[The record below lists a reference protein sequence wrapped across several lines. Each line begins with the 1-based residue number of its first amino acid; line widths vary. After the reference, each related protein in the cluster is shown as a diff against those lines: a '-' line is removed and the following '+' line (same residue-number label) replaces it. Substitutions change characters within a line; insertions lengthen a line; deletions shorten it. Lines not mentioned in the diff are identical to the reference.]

1 MHSLEEIPVAGRRMK
16 LLRGISAHV
25 TAELKLVV
33 CYWSSCRPWLLL
45 LVFEAGGQGSCWLQ
59 CHSRWLMMAGDVMWK
74 ELIKKIERV
83 RCLFGNVR
91 KNEMGVWKME
101 GWRLRVGFFFFFFF
115 FFQENVF
122 LRVCEPV
129 SGREFWY
136 VWFLPKIL
144 LSSCVWYNYLFIDKT
159 SLFFSFNCLVFK
171 KLKNIL
177 IFHFPFLQ
185 FWFPCLNFF
194 FFKKVT
200 SILTQ

>member
-115 FFQENVF
+115 RRMFF
-122 LRVCEPV
+122 CACV
-129 SGREFWY
+129 SRLVGESFDTCD
-136 VWFLPKIL
+136 
-144 LSSCVWYNYLFIDKT
+144 SYLK
-159 SLFFSFNCLVFK
+159 FFSPRVFGIIIYLLTK
-171 KLKNIL
+171 QACFFLL
-177 IFHFPFLQ
+177 IA
-185 FWFPCLNFF
+185 WFSRN
-194 FFKKVT
+194 
-200 SILTQ
+200 